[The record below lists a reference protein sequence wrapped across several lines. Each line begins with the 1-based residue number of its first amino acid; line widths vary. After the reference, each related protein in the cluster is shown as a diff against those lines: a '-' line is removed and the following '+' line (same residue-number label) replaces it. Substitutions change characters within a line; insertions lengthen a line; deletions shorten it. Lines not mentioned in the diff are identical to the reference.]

1 MNSRCHDCRVSAL
14 PGRGER
20 EVLCVGRVRRGR
32 GSRQEPMGRRWPAD
46 RTGPATGVGAME
58 GGQGVPQGF
67 EVVMVRNW
75 CSTPQVTFL
84 QERASPSIAMKV
96 WIWATADV
104 LVPVTTIVP
113 RA

>member
-1 MNSRCHDCRVSAL
+1 M
-14 PGRGER
+14 
-20 EVLCVGRVRRGR
+20 
-32 GSRQEPMGRRWPAD
+32 
-46 RTGPATGVGAME
+46 
-58 GGQGVPQGF
+58 PQGF